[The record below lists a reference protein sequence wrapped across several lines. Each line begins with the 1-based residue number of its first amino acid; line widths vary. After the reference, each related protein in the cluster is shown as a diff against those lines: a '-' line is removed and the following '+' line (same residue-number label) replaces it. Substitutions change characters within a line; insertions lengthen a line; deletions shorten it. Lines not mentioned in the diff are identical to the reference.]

1 MSKKVEKD
9 VIKSI
14 DRLGNYAQ
22 SQRVNSFEVEKNP
35 YLDKVTRTK
44 YVVNEKNGLEEVELI
59 KEDREFKKSIFKKD
73 DFRIEVLRRN
83 GVLDSMK
90 VNDGL
95 IGFGTRG
102 EKADDAID
110 SINANNLNNE

>member
-1 MSKKVEKD
+1 MSKKVKE
-9 VIKSI
+9 VVSESPS
-14 DRLGNYAQ
+14 RLGNYAQ
-22 SQRVNSFEVEKNP
+22 SQSVNRFEVERNP

-59 KEDREFKKSIFKKD
+59 KEDRKFEKSIFKKD

-90 VNDGL
+90 VSEALVGS
-95 IGFGTRG
+95 GTRG
-102 EKADDAID
+102 EKADAALD
-110 SINANNLNNE
+110 SINLDNE

>member
-1 MSKKVEKD
+1 MSKKVKE
-9 VIKSI
+9 VVSESPS
-14 DRLGNYAQ
+14 RLGNYAQ
-22 SQRVNSFEVEKNP
+22 SQRVNSFKVEKNP

-44 YVVNEKNGLEEVELI
+44 YVINEKNGLEEVELI

-90 VNDGL
+90 VSEGL
-95 IGFGTRG
+95 IGSGTRG
-102 EKADDAID
+102 EKADAAID
-110 SINANNLNNE
+110 SIDLNNE

>member
-1 MSKKVEKD
+1 MSKKKEEV
-9 VIKSI
+9 VTKSI

-44 YVVNEKNGLEEVELI
+44 YVINEKNGLEEVELI
-59 KEDREFKKSIFKKD
+59 KEDRKFEKPIFKKD

-90 VNDGL
+90 VSEGI

-102 EKADDAID
+102 EKADAAID
-110 SINANNLNNE
+110 SINASNLNNE